1 MSGSSFALIGEVR
14 DSEMLEIYGVKGG
27 KVIATPF
34 NELKEA
40 WQKPLRW

>member
-1 MSGSSFALIGEVR
+1 LQIPGRPQPTKELPDEPSKLRTTA
-14 DSEMLEIYGVKGG
+14 
-27 KVIATPF
+27 VIDAPL